1 MNEWHDFFV
10 ATAGASA
17 ALTGLIFVGVSI
29 NLNRILSVPAL
40 PARASISMILLL
52 TILIVTILLL
62 APYESIKVAGTE
74 VLVIGLVVWGGVIL
88 TDIRIRRN
96 KEKQFKSLY
105 TLNIIMNQVAI
116 LPYIISGISL
126 MRGDLNGL
134 YWLLAAMV
142 FSFIKASLDAWVL
155 LIEINR

>member
-29 NLNRILSVPAL
+29 NLNRILSTPTL
-40 PARASISMILLL
+40 PGRASISMILLL

-62 APYESIKVAGTE
+62 APYESNIVAGTE
-74 VLVIGLVVWGGVIL
+74 VLIIGLVVWLGVVL
-88 TDIRIRRN
+88 TDIRIQRN
-96 KEKQFKSLY
+96 KEKKYRRLY
-105 TLNIIMNQVAI
+105 SFNIILNQVAI

-126 MRGDLNGL
+126 IRQDLNGL

>member
-29 NLNRILSVPAL
+29 NLSRILSTPTL
-40 PARASISMILLL
+40 PGRASISMILLL

-62 APYESIKVAGTE
+62 VPYESTMVPGTE
-74 VLVIGLVVWGGVIL
+74 VLIIGLVVWVGVVF
-88 TDIRIRRN
+88 TDLRIQRS
-96 KEKQFKSLY
+96 KEKQFRRLY
-105 TLNIIMNQVAI
+105 VLNMILNQVAI

-126 MRGDLNGL
+126 IRGDLNGL

>member
-29 NLNRILSVPAL
+29 NLSRILSTPTL
-40 PARASISMILLL
+40 PDRASISMILLL
-52 TILIVTILLL
+52 TILIVAILLL
-62 APYESIKVAGTE
+62 VPYTSTITPGIE
-74 VLVIGLVVWGGVIL
+74 VLVIGLVVWLGVFL
-88 TDIRIRRN
+88 TDLRIHRN
-96 KEKQFKSLY
+96 KKKQFRRLY
-105 TLNIIMNQVAI
+105 TFNIIFNQVAI
-116 LPYIISGISL
+116 LPYIISGIFF

-134 YWLLAAMV
+134 YWLLGAMV

>member
-29 NLNRILSVPAL
+29 NLSRILSTPTL
-40 PARASISMILLL
+40 PDRASISMILLL
-52 TILIVTILLL
+52 TILIVAILLL
-62 APYESIKVAGTE
+62 VPYKSIRIPGTE
-74 VLVIGLVVWGGVIL
+74 VLIVGLVIWSGVVL
-88 TDIRIRRN
+88 TDLRIHGN
-96 KEKQFKSLY
+96 KKKQFRRLY
-105 TLNIIMNQVAI
+105 TLNIIFNQVAI
-116 LPYIISGISL
+116 LPYIICGISL
-126 MRGDLNGL
+126 MRGDLNG

>member
-126 MRGDLNGL
+126 IRGDLNGL

>member
-1 MNEWHDFFV
+1 MNEWHDFFI

-29 NLNRILSVPAL
+29 NLTRILSIPTL
-40 PARASISMILLL
+40 PGRASISMILLL

-62 APYESIKVAGTE
+62 VPYESTIVPGIE
-74 VLVIGLVVWGGVIL
+74 ILLIGLIVWLVIL
-88 TDIRIRRN
+88 TTDIHIILK
-96 KEKQFKSLY
+96 KEKQYKRVYIFNLV
-105 TLNIIMNQVAI
+105 LNQIAII
-116 LPYIISGISL
+116 PYFISGIAL
-126 MRGDLNGL
+126 LYGNLNGL

-155 LIEINR
+155 LVEINR

>member
-1 MNEWHDFFV
+1 
-10 ATAGASA
+10 
-17 ALTGLIFVGVSI
+17 
-29 NLNRILSVPAL
+29 
-40 PARASISMILLL
+40 
-52 TILIVTILLL
+52 VTILLL
-62 APYESIKVAGTE
+62 APYDSVKVAGTE
-74 VLVIGLVVWGGVIL
+74 VFIIGLVVWLGVLI
-88 TDIRIRRN
+88 TDIRIRRG
-96 KEKQFKSLY
+96 KENQFRRLY
-105 TLNIIMNQVAI
+105 SFNMMLNQIAI

>member
-17 ALTGLIFVGVSI
+17 ALVGLIFVGVSI
-29 NLNRILSVPAL
+29 NLNMILTTPTL
-40 PARASISMILLL
+40 PGRASISMVLLL

-74 VLVIGLVVWGGVIL
+74 VLVIGLVVWGGVVL
-88 TDIRIRRN
+88 TDFRIHRN
-96 KEKQFKSLY
+96 KQKKYKSLY
-105 TLNIIMNQVAI
+105 TLNIIMNQIAI

-126 MRGDLNGL
+126 MAGDLNGL